1 MVVALASYALWFRF
15 RNLTHYDV
23 RAHNLTTMPGWPT
36 PEGKRCITL
45 ELDSKIVEHLDAQ
58 ATYLGCSRAFYVRQI
73 FLKDMRRQGP
83 PQVKV

>member
-1 MVVALASYALWFRF
+1 MVVARASYALWFRI
-15 RNLTHYDV
+15 RKLTPYSGKTH
-23 RAHNLTTMPGWPT
+23 HLPTMPGWPT

-73 FLKDMRRQGP
+73 FLKDMKRQGP
-83 PQVKV
+83 PVVKV

>member
-1 MVVALASYALWFRF
+1 MVVARASYALWFRI
-15 RNLTHYDV
+15 RKLTPYSGKTH
-23 RAHNLTTMPGWPT
+23 HLPTMPGWHT

-73 FLKDMRRQGP
+73 FLKDMKRQGP
-83 PQVKV
+83 PVVKV